1 MWRDF
6 NITKLDLGVL
16 TNLSRCS
23 FWRSKGVR
31 FPSATLLKG
40 KQRIRLAAHSSL
52 PLGKSLTH
60 LVQVDSFFMLPNYV
74 SRSWGRWG
82 KGGNLGPSLGG
93 RSPYLPS
100 RSDPLTHS
108 RQKCDSGFLRRR
120 P

>member
-6 NITKLDLGVL
+6 NITKLDLGVP

-60 LVQVDSFFMLPNYV
+60 LVQVDSFFYV
-74 SRSWGRWG
+74 A
-82 KGGNLGPSLGG
+82 KLCEQVLGPVGEGRQLGSITG
-93 RSPYLPS
+93 GEVPIPS
-100 RSDPLTHS
+100 FPL
-108 RQKCDSGFLRRR
+108 
-120 P
+120 